1 MSQVRSLSA
10 APISHTYMSI
20 AHLLGN
26 GPSRKDFVN
35 YPEGTIFG
43 CNLSDQT
50 LPLKATFIMD
60 KACIGHIHNNKVKLN
75 FPVIVPQNIRQLAE
89 QCDPAPV
96 ILDTILN
103 NVENGESTGHKA
115 VEYLL
120 AKEFTEIHM
129 WGFDSLYLETVESDS
144 HIKMPEC
151 ASYAKNWKKWRTNWQ
166 KIFNS
171 ELGKKCKFEI
181 HGKPL

>member
-1 MSQVRSLSA
+1 M
-10 APISHTYMSI
+10 TI

-35 YPEGTIFG
+35 DPEGTIFG

-60 KACIGHIHNNKVKLN
+60 KVCIGHIHKNKVKLN
-75 FPVIVPQNIRQLAE
+75 FPVIVPQNIKLLVE

-103 NVENGESTGHKA
+103 NVETGESTGHKA

-120 AKEFTEIHM
+120 AKGFTEIHM

-144 HIKMPEC
+144 RVKMPEC
-151 ASYAKNWKKWRTNWQ
+151 PASSENWKKWRTNWQ

-171 ELGKKCKFEI
+171 ELGKKCKFEV
-181 HGKPL
+181 HRKPL